1 MKKYCENEIDIPF
14 IAMLIY
20 RYVLN
25 KERTQRNVEAQ
36 MSAIAGIWNVNESR
50 DTCEQGEQLRRNL
63 SKCPADCEGVW
74 QEGTMFLTCR
84 SRWINSEAVG
94 VPNPY
99 HDGGRR
105 LTIVADAIIDN
116 RKELL
121 DRLGIQ
127 PGQHG
132 EVSDQELI
140 LLSYDKWGMDA
151 ASKLVGDFAFV
162 LWDER
167 RGRLYGARDFSGG
180 RMLYYHWNGRS
191 FRFSSLIEPLLALE
205 DTSRELNEQWLAQ
218 YVAITAVVDVVG
230 MDQTV
235 YRNVKQIPPAHYFLL
250 ENGSLT
256 LSRYCRLDSVNKL
269 WLKNDHD
276 YVEAFREVFQ
286 EAIDARV
293 RTFRKVGA
301 QLSGGLDSG
310 AVASFA
316 ARRLR
321 RDDHSLYT
329 YSYVPVSDFV
339 DYTPRW
345 YAADETPY
353 IAQTV
358 AHIGGIKEHYLAFE
372 GADPYSEID
381 GMLGIME
388 MPYKFY
394 INSFWLKGIFEHAE
408 RDGVGVLLN
417 GGRGNLSIS
426 WGDAIPFYAELMKKM
441 RWGKLMEE
449 LALRRYAAGTGR
461 KHLLSLVGRE
471 LLTGLSGR
479 KEKTPPYQVII
490 NEGFAAKTG
499 VYEVL
504 RQHGIGED
512 GWLASTNA
520 YINRSN
526 HFQELYHWNASN
538 TLAAKLSYR
547 YGVWKRDPTNDLRV
561 ISFCLSLPE
570 EQYVHKGMSR
580 ALVRRATEHM
590 LPDRIRLNETI
601 RGVQGADWLHRV
613 LPRWEQLHGEFRD
626 MLGNGALLEM
636 VDGKVLKAAL
646 GELSDGVSPSDAHG
660 RHINALM
667 VSLILHRFLKQAA

>member
-1 MKKYCENEIDIPF
+1 
-14 IAMLIY
+14 
-20 RYVLN
+20 
-25 KERTQRNVEAQ
+25 
-36 MSAIAGIWNVNESR
+36 MSAIAGIWNICESR
-50 DTCEQGEQLRRNL
+50 NAGEQGERLRRTL
-63 SKCPADCEGVW
+63 SKCPADYEGVW
-74 QEGTMFLTCR
+74 QEGPMYLTCR
-84 SRWINSEAVG
+84 SRWITSEAVG

-99 HDGGRR
+99 HDSNRR
-105 LTIVADAIIDN
+105 LTIAADAIIDN

-121 DRLGIQ
+121 DSLGIP
-127 PGQHG
+127 PGQRG
-132 EVSDQELI
+132 DVSDQELI
-140 LLSYDKWGMDA
+140 LLSYDKWGTEA
-151 ASKLVGDFAFV
+151 AGKLIGDFAFV
-162 LWDER
+162 LWD
-167 RGRLYGARDFSGG
+167 GNKNRLYGARDFSGG
-180 RMLYYHWNGRS
+180 RTLYFHWNDSS
-191 FRFSSLIEPLLALE
+191 FRFSSLISPLLAL
-205 DTSRELNEQWLAQ
+205 DDASRELNEQWLAQ

-235 YRNVKQIPPAHYFLL
+235 YKNIKQVPPAHYFLL
-250 ENGSLT
+250 ENGTLT
-256 LSRYCRLDSVNKL
+256 MSRYCRLDSVNKL
-269 WLKNDHD
+269 LLKNDND

-286 EAIDARV
+286 EAVDARV
-293 RTFRKVGA
+293 RTFRRVGA

-321 RDDHSLYT
+321 RDDLSLYT

-339 DYTPRW
+339 DYTPGC

-358 AHIGGIKEHYLAFE
+358 AHIGGIREHYLNFE
-372 GADPYSEID
+372 GSDPYSEID

-408 RDGVGVLLN
+408 RDDVGVILN

-426 WGDAIPFYAELMKKM
+426 WGDAIPFYTELMKRM

-449 LALRRYAAGTGR
+449 LAFRRYAAQTGR

-471 LLTGLSGR
+471 LLSNFSWR

-490 NEGFAAKTG
+490 NEAFAAKTG

-504 RQHGIGED
+504 KQHGIGSD
-512 GWLASTNA
+512 GWLASNNV
-520 YINRSN
+520 YENRNN

-547 YGVWKRDPTNDLRV
+547 FGVWKRDPTNDLRV

-590 LPDRIRLNETI
+590 LPDGIRLNETI

-613 LPRWEQLHGEFRD
+613 IPRWEQLHSEFRE
-626 MLGNGALLEM
+626 MTGNSALLEM
-636 VDGKVLKAAL
+636 VDGKVLRAAL

-667 VSLILHRFLKQAA
+667 VCLILHRFLKQAA